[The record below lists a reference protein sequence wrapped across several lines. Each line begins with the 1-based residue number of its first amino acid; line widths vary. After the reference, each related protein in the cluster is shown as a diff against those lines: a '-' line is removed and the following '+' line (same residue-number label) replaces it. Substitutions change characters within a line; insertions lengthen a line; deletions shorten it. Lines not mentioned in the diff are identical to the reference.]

1 MRVIST
7 KVHGMLDYPL
17 GIVLI
22 LFPNIFSLTD
32 DSGAAIWV
40 PRIIGIL
47 ILATSLMTKYEFGV
61 VKVISMV
68 NHLRLDY
75 VMSLLLAV
83 SPWLFGFHDEGANA
97 WLIIFCLHKKKTA
110 PKEPFFRCFGPLLV
124 AAAAIAATTTK

>member
-97 WLIIFCLHKKKTA
+97 WLPYVIFGLGY
-110 PKEPFFRCFGPLLV
+110 F
-124 AAAAIAATTTK
+124 AAAMMTKGAPDNRSAEE